1 VAESTYEGEG
11 PWFPGRGARETPA
24 KTALINAT
32 TGETRTYEA
41 LDALAN
47 QTSHLL
53 RSRGVVPGGHVC
65 LWFDNVIDFPAFW
78 WGAHYAGAY
87 FTLISARLTPGET
100 AYIVEDS
107 GSSIVLLG
115 ARQEQEAGE
124 ELRAL
129 LGNEVTCLADV
140 PGQAGLRSLLE
151 AMPSQPLEERT
162 EGLPLL
168 YSSGTTGKPKA
179 VKRPMT
185 GAPLG
190 TASTSVKL
198 AGLFG
203 LDESAIYLSPAPLYH
218 AAPYG
223 YISAITALGGTGVMM
238 ARFDAEGFLEAIER
252 FKVTHAQ
259 VVPTMFVRLLALP
272 DEVRARYDLS
282 SLRCV
287 FHAAAPCPVPVKQ
300 QMMDWLGPIIH
311 EYYSGTEGVGMTY
324 CAPDDWLAHPGSVG
338 TTMFSE
344 LHIVD
349 DEGHEL
355 PAGQDGLVYFAGMG
369 TFEYLN
375 DPEKTRASHHEQG
388 WATYG
393 DIGHVDD
400 DGYLY
405 LTDRRSDLIL
415 VGGVNVYP
423 QEAENLLISHPKV
436 LDAAVFGIPHHEFG
450 EEVQAVVQVVPG
462 IEPSEALEVELLAY
476 CHQSLAGVKC
486 PRSIDF
492 RAELPREPNGKLLK
506 RLLREEYRSIAEQT
520 EGGTS

>member
-1 VAESTYEGEG
+1 MTTSSYEGEG
-11 PWFPGRGARETPA
+11 AWYPGRSARETPT
-24 KTALINAT
+24 KTALINAS

-41 LDALAN
+41 LDTLAN
-47 QTSHLL
+47 KTSRLL
-53 RSRGVVPGGHVC
+53 RSLGVLPGEHVC
-65 LWFDNVIDFPAFW
+65 LWFDNDIDYPAFW

-87 FTLISARLTPGET
+87 FTLVSARLTPGET
-100 AYIVEDS
+100 AYIVQDS
-107 GSSIVLLG
+107 NSSIVLLG
-115 ARQEQEAGE
+115 ARQEDEAGQ

-129 LGNEVTCLADV
+129 LGGHVTCLADT
-140 PGQAGLRSLLE
+140 PGKEGLRSQLE
-151 AMPSQPLEERT
+151 ASSGAPLEGRL
-162 EGLPLL
+162 EGLPML

-179 VKRPMT
+179 VKRPMS

-203 LDESAIYLSPAPLYH
+203 LDDEAVYLSPAPLYH

-238 ARFDAEGFLEAIER
+238 TRFDAEGFLEAIER
-252 FKVTHAQ
+252 YRVTHAQ
-259 VVPTMFVRLLALP
+259 VVPTMFVRLLSLP
-272 DEVRARYDLS
+272 EEVRHRYDLS

-287 FHAAAPCPVPVKQ
+287 FHAAAPCPVPIKQ
-300 QMMDWLGPIIH
+300 QMMGWLGPIIH

-324 CAPDDWLAHPGSVG
+324 CPPEDWLAHPGSVG

-349 DEGHEL
+349 EEGNEL
-355 PAGQDGLVYFAGMG
+355 PSGHDGLVYFAGMG

-375 DPEKTRASHHEQG
+375 DPEKTRASHHEKG

-393 DIGHVDD
+393 DIGHVDE

-423 QEAENLLISHPKV
+423 QEAENLLISHPKL
-436 LDAAVFGIPHHEFG
+436 LDAAVFGVPHPEFG
-450 EEVQAVVQVVPG
+450 EEVKAVVQVAPE
-462 IEPSEALEVELLAY
+462 IAPDEALAAELLDF
-476 CHQSLAGVKC
+476 CRQSLAGIKC
-486 PRSIDF
+486 PRSIEF
-492 RAELPREPNGKLLK
+492 RSELPREPNGKLLK
-506 RLLREEYRSIAEQT
+506 RLLREEYRAKAQ
-520 EGGTS
+520 GGDV